1 MQESYYEL
9 IITPNRDLKLFCD
22 LAYEITQNTI
32 EESENSLIIRDSEP
46 LDNVQWAIEQFANKL
61 NIPISTQISKKENID
76 WINQYKNS
84 ISPIEVG
91 SFYIRPDWEKK
102 KDDLIDIIINPALA
116 FGSGHHETTASCI
129 QAIDA
134 YIQKDQ
140 TLLDV
145 GCGSG
150 ILAIAANK
158 KGAICDICD
167 TDEIAIDSAKEN
179 FILNSATINNSWV
192 GSVNK
197 SKETYDFVI
206 ANIIADIILLINKD
220 LKKAVK
226 SGGLLILSGIID
238 KYHKDIQNKFQD
250 FDTIQHIIK
259 GEWHTFILKRK

>member
-9 IITPNRDLKLFCD
+9 IITPDRDLKLFCD
-22 LAYEITQNTI
+22 LAYEITQNAI
-32 EESENSLIIRDSEP
+32 EESENSLIIRDSES
-46 LDNVQWAIEQFANKL
+46 LNNIHWAIQQFAEKL
-61 NIPISTQISKKENID
+61 NIKIDTKLTKKENID

-84 ISPIEVG
+84 ISPIEIG

-102 KDDLIDIIINPALA
+102 KNNLINIIINPALA
-116 FGSGHHETTASCI
+116 FGSGHHESTYSCI

-134 YIQKDQ
+134 YIKKDQ

-150 ILAIAANK
+150 ILSIVANK

-179 FILNSATINNSWV
+179 FKLNNATINDAWV
-192 GSVNK
+192 GSANK
-197 SKETYDFVI
+197 STSTYDFVI

-220 LKKAVK
+220 LKRNVK
-226 SGGLLILSGIID
+226 KGGLLILSGIID
-238 KYHKDIQNKFQD
+238 KYSQDIQNKFQD
-250 FDTIQHIIK
+250 FDTIQHITK
-259 GEWHTFILKRK
+259 GEWHTFILKRN

>member
-9 IITPNRDLKLFCD
+9 IITPDRDLKLFCD

-32 EESENSLIIRDSEP
+32 EESENSLIIRNSEP
-46 LDNVQWAIEQFANKL
+46 LDDVAWAIEQFSEKL
-61 NIPISTQISKKENID
+61 GIPITLESNIKENID

-91 SFYIRPDWEKK
+91 SFYIRPDWEEKK
-102 KDDLIDIIINPALA
+102 ENLINIIINPALA
-116 FGSGHHETTASCI
+116 FGSGHHETTSSCI

-134 YIQKDQ
+134 YVQKNQ

-167 TDEIAIDSAKEN
+167 TDDIAIESAKKN
-179 FILNSATINNSWV
+179 FKLNDATIHKAWV
-192 GSVNK
+192 GSANK
-197 SKETYDFVI
+197 SKQTYDFVI

-226 SGGLLILSGIID
+226 HGGLLILSGIID

-250 FDTIQHIIK
+250 FDTVQHIIK

>member
-9 IITPNRDLKLFCD
+9 IITPDKELQLFCD

-32 EESENSLIIRDSEP
+32 EESNNSLIIRDSQP
-46 LDNVQWAIEQFANKL
+46 LDDVAWAIEQFAQKL
-61 NIPISTQISKKENID
+61 NIKIVKEIKKKENID

-102 KDDLIDIIINPALA
+102 RDNLIDIIINPALA
-116 FGSGHHETTASCI
+116 FGSGHHETTSSCI

-134 YIQKDQ
+134 YIKKGD

-167 TDEIAIDSAKEN
+167 TDDISIESAKEN
-179 FILNSATINNSWV
+179 FKLNNATIHKSWV
-192 GSVNK
+192 GSANR
-197 SKETYDFVI
+197 SNHTYDFVI

-220 LKKAVK
+220 LKKSVK
-226 SGGLLILSGIID
+226 VGGLLILSGIID

-250 FDTIQHIIK
+250 FDTVQHIIK